1 MASTDPISVDIPPLC
16 AGSISFLPGC
26 QTVTNLMGFP
36 PRMKTRM
43 RLRRPHQPVAGADE
57 QRRFM
62 EGCHTA
68 TRFTSFPARSVA
80 LIGHPNV
87 GKSALFQRLTGRYV
101 AISNY
106 PGTTIELAQG
116 PVQALPNTVVI
127 DTPGVV
133 ALPSRTEDEQV
144 TARVLLDAPLRAI
157 VQVGDAK
164 NACRTL
170 LLTVQLA
177 EMGVPLILALNML
190 DEATARG
197 IVVDHQRIAALLSI
211 PVVPMIAVRG
221 EGVEHVIAAV
231 QTVGRPAICL
241 RYADAIEAA
250 LDGIAPCLPPAP
262 IATRALGLLWLGGD
276 PAVSAWLRA
285 RLDEP
290 AFQRML
296 ACREAAARACDEP
309 LAATIQRT
317 RLGFIEQVLAAT
329 VREGGGRPLLAS
341 RLGQLAAHPFWG
353 IPILMV
359 VLYALYWF
367 VGVFGAGT
375 LVGLLE
381 EKLFGE
387 MINPWVT
394 GWVRHLLPV
403 PLAADFLVGEY
414 GIWTMGMTYALAL
427 LLPIVTTFFLAF
439 GMLEDSGYLPRLA
452 VISNRLFRV
461 LGLNGKAVLPMVLG
475 LGCVT
480 MATMTTRILES
491 KRERLLVIL
500 LLALAVPCSAQLG
513 VVMGMLASISL
524 MATMIWAGVVVLILL
539 AVGWLAARL
548 VPGERAALV
557 VEMPPLRWPRLAN
570 VLLKTL
576 ARLEWYVKEALPL
589 FLLGTAIMFV
599 LNALGVLPWLI
610 RAGAPLVV
618 GWLGLPPE
626 ASAAFLLGFLRRDF
640 AATGLFV
647 MQAQGALTAA
657 QVVVAMVTLTLFIP
671 CIASAIM
678 IAKERGARTALALT
692 ALIFPLAFLIG
703 GVLNRVLQFTGWGQ

>member
-1 MASTDPISVDIPPLC
+1 
-16 AGSISFLPGC
+16 
-26 QTVTNLMGFP
+26 
-36 PRMKTRM
+36 
-43 RLRRPHQPVAGADE
+43 
-57 QRRFM
+57 M
-62 EGCHTA
+62 EGCHTTA
-68 TRFTSFPARSVA
+68 PPTQFSGNTIA

-87 GKSALFQRLTGRYV
+87 GKSALFQWLTGRYA

-106 PGTTIELAQG
+106 PGTTIELSQG
-116 PVQALPNTVVI
+116 PAQAIPGATVI

-170 LLTVQLA
+170 MLTVQLA

-190 DEATARG
+190 DEATTRG
-197 IVVDHQRIAALLSI
+197 VTVDHQQVASLLALPVI
-211 PVVPMIAVRG
+211 PTIAVHG
-221 EGVEHVIAAV
+221 EGVEHVVSAL
-231 QTVGRPAICL
+231 QTARPPDL
-241 RYADAIEAA
+241 HLHYDPAIEAA
-250 LDGIAPCLPPAP
+250 LAKIGPALPSSP
-262 IATRALGLLWLGGD
+262 IKPRALGLLWLSGD
-276 PAVSAWLRA
+276 PAAAVWLRA
-285 RLDEP
+285 RLDAP
-290 AFQRML
+290 AFQHMIASRDTAAQ
-296 ACREAAARACDEP
+296 ACAGP
-309 LAATIQRT
+309 LCVALQRT
-317 RLGFIEQVLAAT
+317 RLRYVEQVLAST
-329 VREGGGRPLLAS
+329 VHERGGQAQLAS
-341 RLGQLAAHPFWG
+341 RLGRLATHPLWG
-353 IPILMV
+353 IPILAA
-359 VLYALYWF
+359 VLYAFYWF

-381 EKLFGE
+381 ERLFGQL
-387 MINPWVT
+387 INPWAT
-394 GWVRHLLPV
+394 SWVQRLIPI

-427 LLPIVTTFFLAF
+427 LLPIVTTFFIAF
-439 GMLEDSGYLPRLA
+439 GVLEDSGYLPRLA
-452 VISNRLFRV
+452 VLSNRLFRL

-491 KRERLLVIL
+491 KRERMLVIL

-524 MATMIWAGVVVLILL
+524 AATLIWAGVVAIILL
-539 AVGWLAARL
+539 VVGWLAARL
-548 VPGERAALV
+548 VPGDRSALV
-557 VEMPPLRWPRLAN
+557 VELPPLRWPQLKN

-589 FLLGTAIMFV
+589 FLVGTVIMFA
-599 LNALGVLPWLI
+599 LNAVGALPWLI
-610 RAGAPLVV
+610 RAGEPLVA

-647 MQAQGALTAA
+647 MQARGALSAA
-657 QVVVAMVTLTLFIP
+657 QGVVAMVTLTLFIP
-671 CIASAIM
+671 CIASVIM
-678 IAKERGARTALALT
+678 IAKERGARTAAALT
-692 ALIFPLAFLIG
+692 VLIFPLAFLIG
-703 GVLNRVLQFTGWGQ
+703 GLLNHALQAIGWGQ